1 MCWILLLVTK
11 EFMLFLMKNIK
22 LHQNISTLAAFFV
35 QALEKANDVPPDLT
49 RISRDF
55 DRLSHLV
62 QLTLSFKQLF
72 PIPSFSSSFST
83 SSFPAS
89 PSSVA
94 QAEVPRPSPFERV
107 ILYCVS
113 GFSCA
118 PSANFKPSMPSKS
131 HSATR
136 NCVFE
141 DDPKASW

>member
-1 MCWILLLVTK
+1 
-11 EFMLFLMKNIK
+11 MLFLMKNIK

-62 QLTLSFKQLF
+62 QLTLRFKKLF

-94 QAEVPRPSPFERV
+94 QAEVPRPSPFVRV
-107 ILYCVS
+107 ILYWRFRLQLCPF
-113 GFSCA
+113 GKLQA
-118 PSANFKPSMPSKS
+118 IYAKQS

-136 NCVFE
+136 NCCSRTIRKLRGDLRLYVGT
-141 DDPKASW
+141 K

>member
-1 MCWILLLVTK
+1 LCWILLLVTK

-62 QLTLSFKQLF
+62 QLF